1 MINYDL
7 ELQCYN
13 SVLRLAYAI
22 GPSDHVLDIGCGT
35 GRTTCDAARIASR
48 GAVLGLDRSNEMID
62 RARERTRAEGI
73 TNVTYECADVEQYSF
88 CHESFDVAISR
99 FGTMFFVDPVAA
111 FSNVGRALHR
121 SGRLVMMVWQNLE
134 RNEWAVLVQQ
144 ALDANIPSPAPR
156 ATALQAFSL
165 GDPASGRRVLYEAGF
180 ADVTFA
186 EVHEPV
192 YYGAD
197 IDAALAFVLQFST
210 VQEMV
215 GSLPDTAR
223 NHAIGRLRDLMVAH
237 HCHDGVWLDARAW
250 IVTARRI

>member
-1 MINYDL
+1 M
-7 ELQCYN
+7 
-13 SVLRLAYAI
+13 
-22 GPSDHVLDIGCGT
+22 VLDAPATGNALGMLGSPQTFGAIARVGPIAGQTERVQELLRAPERTGYLAVAMAISALLSTLGKMPADERKKIGAAANALKDEVT
-35 GRTTCDAARIASR
+35 EALAAR
-48 GAVLGLDRSNEMID
+48 
-62 RARERTRAEGI
+62 
-73 TNVTYECADVEQYSF
+73 
-88 CHESFDVAISR
+88 
-99 FGTMFFVDPVAA
+99 
-111 FSNVGRALHR
+111 RAL
-121 SGRLVMMVWQNLE
+121 LK
-134 RNEWAVLVQQ
+134 QQ

-250 IVTARRI
+250 IVAARRI